1 MLKPPASP
9 IALGCNR
16 KSPTASSRQ
25 LRDQS
30 PTLWGREI
38 VKMPT
43 SQPGIRM
50 CQFGMVRPIKQWKC
64 QGHLM
69 LFFMSFMSD
78 AFDVM
83 RAMGYYHHSV
93 VPLA

>member
-38 VKMPT
+38 VKMPK

-50 CQFGMVRPIKQWKC
+50 CQLGMVRPIKQWKC

-69 LFFMSFMSD
+69 QFLC
-78 AFDVM
+78 
-83 RAMGYYHHSV
+83 H
-93 VPLA
+93 L